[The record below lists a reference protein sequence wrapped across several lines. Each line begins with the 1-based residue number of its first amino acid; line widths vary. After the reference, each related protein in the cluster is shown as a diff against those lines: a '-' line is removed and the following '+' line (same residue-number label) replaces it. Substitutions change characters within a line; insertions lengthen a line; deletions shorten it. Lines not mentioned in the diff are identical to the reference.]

1 MRLSIE
7 VAELVRANFDG
18 ASCPRPCA
26 AERGRP
32 SVLSHLGLGL
42 GPGGRKG
49 PRDGSTLPL
58 TRQNDDGS
66 YRSWG
71 IEQSIELAKKLKAV
85 GVDLIDVSSGGLLK
99 QQQIKIGK
107 GYQRVDLDN

>member
-1 MRLSIE
+1 MRLSLE

-26 AERGRP
+26 AEGERP
-32 SVLSHLGLGL
+32 SLLPHLGLGL

-99 QQQIKIGK
+99 QQKISVGA
-107 GYQRVDLDN
+107 GYQRVDFD